1 MSCHDFLDDLPLL
14 LSPSAIATD
23 PSLGRLH
30 PVVVITEGY
39 RRIPKDTESYGRLP
53 KAGLKIEYRPI
64 VSGVVA
70 NLELGDAWGSGG
82 RAASGYRAGWG
93 VRGRSSSEAE
103 SFFVFGYP
111 KLSFVGGSSAA
122 GSARVELLVETFA
135 SLAEPILREW
145 RAIFIS
151 EKICRE
157 VVTK

>member
-1 MSCHDFLDDLPLL
+1 LASSGNYRRLPK
-14 LSPSAIATD
+14 D
-23 PSLGRLH
+23 
-30 PVVVITEGY
+30 TEGR
-39 RRIPKDTESYGRLP
+39 RRIPKDTESYRRLP

-70 NLELGDAWGSGG
+70 NLELGDAWVSGG
-82 RAASGYRAGWG
+82 RAPCGYRAGRG

-103 SFFVFGYP
+103 SFFVFGHP
-111 KLSFVGGSSAA
+111 KLSFVGGFSAA
-122 GSARVELLVETFA
+122 GSPRVESLVKTFA
-135 SLAEPILREW
+135 PLAEAILREW